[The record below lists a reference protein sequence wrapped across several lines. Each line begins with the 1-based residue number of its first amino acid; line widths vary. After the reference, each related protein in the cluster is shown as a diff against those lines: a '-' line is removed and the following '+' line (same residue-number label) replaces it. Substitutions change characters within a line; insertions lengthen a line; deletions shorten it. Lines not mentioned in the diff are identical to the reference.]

1 MRPMDCT
8 DIKVLLSGLIDDEL
22 DAETRHLAERHI
34 AECRACR
41 DLVDE
46 AEAAHQLLA
55 SEAELN
61 LAPDELPAG
70 FAGAVLSRTVYDEDH
85 RRGPLT
91 GWVNWL
97 GWMAA
102 AACLVLAITIWAL
115 DHRPLAPRMNGDPS
129 PVVQAPTTAQPTV
142 IQTVGYTTPGRSWIS
157 DGDYSPGAL
166 EPAGPEAAAPNEAPV
181 DAIGDHGAPDAAVDD
196 ARTAAAM
203 AESAMIGDTVPEALL
218 PAPQPWVAITR
229 ADAETLDAT
238 ALLLEMLLSGDDRSF
253 ADVESIRRIIEYD
266 ELLAHLAATRG
277 RLEPNLRPAMFAAES
292 ILWRIVHGPL
302 SLDDLQELRQTVAD
316 SGLPAQ
322 LKAISRRWQPS
333 GAL

>member
-22 DAETRHLAERHI
+22 NAETRHLAERHI

-55 SEAELN
+55 AEAEMN

-70 FAGAVLSRTVYDEDH
+70 FAGAVLSRTVYDEDR

-97 GWMAA
+97 GWLAA

-115 DHRPLAPRMNGDPS
+115 DRRPPARQMNGGPS
-129 PVVQAPTTAQPTV
+129 PVVQAPPPSQPTV
-142 IQTVGYTTPGRSWIS
+142 IHTAYTTPGRSWIS
-157 DGDYSPGAL
+157 DGEYSPGA
-166 EPAGPEAAAPNEAPV
+166 PAPAAAEAAVPDEAPA
-181 DAIGDHGAPDAAVDD
+181 DATGDRGAPDAAVDD
-196 ARTAAAM
+196 AGTAAGM
-203 AESAMIGDTVPEALL
+203 AESATIGDTAPDAIL
-218 PAPQPWVAITR
+218 PWPKPSVAITR
-229 ADAETLDAT
+229 ADVETLDAT
-238 ALLLEMLLSGDDRSF
+238 ALLLEMLLRGDARSF

-266 ELLAHLAATRG
+266 ELLAHLAETRD
-277 RLEPNLRPAMFAAES
+277 RLEPELRPALFAAES

-302 SLDDLQELRQTVAD
+302 SLDDVQELRQTVAESD
-316 SGLPAQ
+316 LAAR
-322 LKAISRRWQPS
+322 LEAMSRRWDPA

>member
-55 SEAELN
+55 SEAEMN
-61 LAPDELPAG
+61 LAPDGLPAG

-115 DHRPLAPRMNGDPS
+115 DHRPLTRQMNGPS
-129 PVVQAPTTAQPTV
+129 PVAAAPPATQPTV
-142 IQTVGYTTPGRSWIS
+142 IPIVYNTPGRSWVS
-157 DGDYSPGAL
+157 EGEYSPGAL
-166 EPAGPEAAAPNEAPV
+166 EPAAEAATPDEAPA
-181 DAIGDHGAPDAAVDD
+181 DAIDDRGAPDAAAPAEPATTGRNVP
-196 ARTAAAM
+196 AA
-203 AESAMIGDTVPEALL
+203 PPQALR
-218 PAPQPWVAITR
+218 PSVAITR

-238 ALLLEMLLSGDDRSF
+238 ALLLEMLLKGDDRSF

-266 ELLAHLAATRG
+266 ELLAHLAATRD
-277 RLEPNLRPAMFAAES
+277 RLEPEVRAALFAAES

-302 SLDDLQELRQTVAD
+302 SLEDVQELRRTVAE
-316 SGLPAQ
+316 SGLPGQ
-322 LKAISRRWQPS
+322 LKAISRRWEPS